1 MQSTETDLIRKDI
14 GAYLASYQQKEL
26 LRFVAVGS
34 VDDGKST
41 LIGRLLHDT
50 GMVYEDQLAAV
61 KRATQMEGEEIDFS
75 LFTDGLKA
83 EREQGITID
92 VAYRYF
98 ATERRKFI
106 IADTPGHVQYTRNMV
121 TGASTADVAIILVDA
136 RLGVLQQTKRHA
148 YIAALLGIP
157 HFTICVNKMDL
168 VGYDRGVYDRIRAQL
183 SEFTKDL
190 GFQSVTFIPISALK
204 GSNVVSKS
212 EHTPWYEGNTV
223 LEHLETVPVGLTYEQ
238 THFRLPVQ
246 TVIRPNL
253 DYRGFAGQIAGGVL
267 RQGDEVMVLPSG
279 KRSRVKS
286 IDTFDAHLDEAFAPQ
301 SVCVRLEHEIDCSR
315 GDMLVHPSDLPM
327 VERHVDAHL
336 VWMSET
342 PLDPQKTYLLKHTTQ
357 SVRVQIDHV
366 RWKKDLDTLAEVS
379 AASLELNEIGRV
391 AMSTHRALFFDPY
404 TENRQTGAFIVVD
417 SLTNDTVAA
426 GMIIGPTDGA
436 EKQDLDAALK
446 ELRAGSG
453 LTPKTQVSPR
463 ERFER
468 MGQKGAVVWLVGP
481 RAPPLR
487 PRPHR
492 DRRRSDRRRPA
503 LDAQRREGR
512 RGRRPRHRLRVPD
525 VPTRRPQGPA
535 RARRQRTARGGLREH
550 RREALPRATPRRRP
564 RRLRSAAAPGRHGRA
579 RSDAVGR
586 GGGGHPRPA
595 RPARSVRALKRS
607 LGLRS
612 SGRGIASQP
621 APMLGCLPCDGSG
634 SPRLRSSKPSW
645 ISALRR
651 PLVFRS
657 SPGLVGCFRITLTAW
672 RAARTT

>member
-1 MQSTETDLIRKDI
+1 MQSTETDLIRRDI
-14 GAYLASYQQKEL
+14 SGYLASYQQKEL

-168 VGYDRGVYDRIRAQL
+168 VGYDRGVYERIQAQL

-190 GFQSVTFIPISALK
+190 GFTSVTFIPISALK
-204 GSNVVSKS
+204 GSNVVAKS
-212 EHTPWYEGNTV
+212 EHTPWYEGKTV
-223 LEHLETVPVGLTYEQ
+223 LEHLETVPVGLSYEQ
-238 THFRLPVQ
+238 SHFRMPIQ
-246 TVIRPNL
+246 FVIRPNL

-267 RQGDEVMVLPSG
+267 KKGDEVMVLPSG
-279 KRSRVKS
+279 KRSTVKS
-286 IDTFDAHLDEAFAPQ
+286 IDTFDGSLDEAFAPQ

-315 GDMLVHPSDLPM
+315 GDMLVHPRDLPV
-327 VERHVDAHL
+327 VERHVEAHL
-336 VWMSET
+336 VWMSEK
-342 PLDPQKTYLLKHTTQ
+342 PLDPQKTYILKHTSQ

-366 RWKKDLDTLAEVS
+366 RWRKDLDTLQEVP
-379 AASLELNEIGRV
+379 AATLELNDIGRI
-391 AMSTHRALFFDPY
+391 AMSTHRALFFDAY
-404 TENRQTGAFIVVD
+404 TTNRQTGAFILVD
-417 SLTNDTVAA
+417 SLTNDTVGA
-426 GMIIGPTDGA
+426 GMIVGPADGA
-436 EKQDLDAALK
+436 EKQDLDAAMK

-468 MGQKGAVVWLVGP
+468 MGQKGAVVWLVGRP
-481 RAPPLR
+481 GSGRWSLAYALERRLFDLGRTATVVDPTDEDLRSMLSAAKAGADAGLVTVCAFPSYQRADRKALR
-487 PRPHR
+487 DKVGSERLVVVYVNTDEKLCR
-492 DRRRSDRRRPA
+492 ERRPDADHDAFEAPQHPDVTVA
-503 LDAQRREGR
+503 LDQVRLDEAAETILDVLGE
-512 RGRRPRHRLRVPD
+512 RG
-525 VPTRRPQGPA
+525 QFA
-535 RARRQRTARGGLREH
+535 R
-550 RREALPRATPRRRP
+550 
-564 RRLRSAAAPGRHGRA
+564 
-579 RSDAVGR
+579 
-586 GGGGHPRPA
+586 
-595 RPARSVRALKRS
+595 
-607 LGLRS
+607 
-612 SGRGIASQP
+612 
-621 APMLGCLPCDGSG
+621 
-634 SPRLRSSKPSW
+634 
-645 ISALRR
+645 
-651 PLVFRS
+651 
-657 SPGLVGCFRITLTAW
+657 
-672 RAARTT
+672 